1 MRMRMIPVVLTGVLV
16 ASLALFRLMRPSK
29 PVSKRSKDASSTR
42 KPDFAKIDMYAQTQL
57 EKSRIP
63 GLALGIVQGDQIV
76 HLKGIGRADDSGRAV
91 TPQTPFCIGSTSKSF
106 TALAVM
112 QLVEAGK
119 IELDAP
125 VQRYI
130 PWFRVADPVASAR
143 ITVRQL
149 LNQTSGLTEAAGK
162 GAVIGAGPETLEQAV
177 RDLCTAEL
185 NRPVGI
191 SFEYSNLNY
200 LTLGLVVQMVS
211 QEPYEIYLQQHIF
224 EPLEMRHT
232 YTSNEQAKRDGLAS
246 GYRYW
251 FGFPVAFDASS
262 PPYLLAAGGIISTAE
277 DMSHYLAMYLSE
289 GRYHGKVLL
298 SPDGIAQMHH
308 PAAHVT
314 TSVEA
319 GADYGM
325 GSYIGKW
332 GGADAVYHFGDTSNS
347 HAGMVLV
354 PHGDWGIIVLFNV
367 GLHGGMFSSLL
378 AIEQSV
384 TGLVAGGQG
393 ATDARIGTIYLVLDL
408 AISVVLALQG
418 WSLIRLVR
426 RHGDLEFPMRD
437 LSHALGQ
444 GRRWVLPLLWE
455 FGLPVAIARMIPKR
469 AQVSWKGIMLFAPDL
484 GYSFI
489 GIGGVFLLTGL
500 IRAVK
505 AGLSLLAG

>member
-1 MRMRMIPVVLTGVLV
+1 MKMRMIPVVLTGVLV
-16 ASLALFRLMRPSK
+16 ASLVLFRLMRPSK
-29 PVSKRSKDASSTR
+29 PVSNRSKDASSTR
-42 KPDFAKIDMYAQTQL
+42 KPDFAKIDMYAQAQL

-106 TALAVM
+106 TALAIM

-224 EPLEMRHT
+224 EPLEIRHT
-232 YTSNEQAKRDGLAS
+232 
-246 GYRYW
+246 
-251 FGFPVAFDASS
+251 
-262 PPYLLAAGGIISTAE
+262 
-277 DMSHYLAMYLSE
+277 
-289 GRYHGKVLL
+289 
-298 SPDGIAQMHH
+298 
-308 PAAHVT
+308 
-314 TSVEA
+314 
-319 GADYGM
+319 
-325 GSYIGKW
+325 
-332 GGADAVYHFGDTSNS
+332 
-347 HAGMVLV
+347 
-354 PHGDWGIIVLFNV
+354 
-367 GLHGGMFSSLL
+367 
-378 AIEQSV
+378 
-384 TGLVAGGQG
+384 
-393 ATDARIGTIYLVLDL
+393 
-408 AISVVLALQG
+408 
-418 WSLIRLVR
+418 
-426 RHGDLEFPMRD
+426 
-437 LSHALGQ
+437 
-444 GRRWVLPLLWE
+444 
-455 FGLPVAIARMIPKR
+455 
-469 AQVSWKGIMLFAPDL
+469 
-484 GYSFI
+484 
-489 GIGGVFLLTGL
+489 
-500 IRAVK
+500 
-505 AGLSLLAG
+505 

>member
-1 MRMRMIPVVLTGVLV
+1 MKMRMIPVVLTGVLV
-16 ASLALFRLMRPSK
+16 ASLVLFRLMRPSK
-29 PVSKRSKDASSTR
+29 PVSNRSKDASSTR
-42 KPDFAKIDMYAQTQL
+42 KPDFAKIDMYAQAQL

-106 TALAVM
+106 TALAIM

-232 YTSNEQAKRDGLAS
+232 CTSNEQAKRDGLAS

-262 PPYLLAAGGIISTAE
+262 PPICS
-277 DMSHYLAMYLSE
+277 
-289 GRYHGKVLL
+289 R
-298 SPDGIAQMHH
+298 P
-308 PAAHVT
+308 
-314 TSVEA
+314 EA
-319 GADYGM
+319 
-325 GSYIGKW
+325 
-332 GGADAVYHFGDTSNS
+332 
-347 HAGMVLV
+347 
-354 PHGDWGIIVLFNV
+354 
-367 GLHGGMFSSLL
+367 SSL
-378 AIEQSV
+378 
-384 TGLVAGGQG
+384 
-393 ATDARIGTIYLVLDL
+393 
-408 AISVVLALQG
+408 
-418 WSLIRLVR
+418 RL
-426 RHGDLEFPMRD
+426 
-437 LSHALGQ
+437 
-444 GRRWVLPLLWE
+444 
-455 FGLPVAIARMIPKR
+455 
-469 AQVSWKGIMLFAPDL
+469 
-484 GYSFI
+484 
-489 GIGGVFLLTGL
+489 
-500 IRAVK
+500 K
-505 AGLSLLAG
+505 A